1 MTLKEIKEVCKEL
14 GLLCKPVGSII
25 KDCYYIYTSN
35 QSRRIAC
42 YYFLFSKAVI
52 YNSGEPFFNYKFSDK
67 DEFKNGLQ
75 RKLKEIKEES
85 IKDRIKSLEK
95 DFV

>member
-1 MTLKEIKEVCKEL
+1 MTLNEVKAVCKEMEL
-14 GLLCKPVGSII
+14 VCNKQGCDRKEW
-25 KDCYYIYTSN
+25 YIYTPNCSMW
-35 QSRRIAC
+35 IAC
-42 YYFLFSKAVI
+42 YYLLFAQAVI
-52 YNSGEPFFNYKFSDK
+52 YNSGVTFFTDK
-67 DEFKNGLQ
+67 DEFKEGLQ

>member
-1 MTLKEIKEVCKEL
+1 MTLNEMKAVCKEL
-14 GLLCKPVGSII
+14 ELICDFGSNY
-25 KDCYYIYTSN
+25 YYIYTQNHS
-35 QSRRIAC
+35 QWIAC
-42 YYFLFSKAVI
+42 YYLFCEKAI
-52 YNSGEPFFNYKFSDK
+52 IFNSYESSINDK
-67 DEFKNGLQ
+67 NEFKVVLQ

>member
-1 MTLKEIKEVCKEL
+1 MKAVCKEL
-14 GLLCKPVGSII
+14 ELVCNKRYDS
-25 KDCYYIYTSN
+25 KQWYIYTPNCTMWIS
-35 QSRRIAC
+35 C
-42 YYFLFSKAVI
+42 YYNLFSVAVI
-52 YNSGEPFFNYKFSDK
+52 YNSGEPLFTDK
-67 DEFKNGLQ
+67 DEFKEGLQ